1 MKQFVLLFVVVV
13 IEALLHYIPWRLIMR
28 GRREELPRVVAYTLG
43 VLGMMGPFTV
53 WLWDLGDIE
62 TIHTLWK
69 VIGVAGMTV
78 LFLYWFDHNLDLEMK
93 DIESTEREQHGKSQE
108 GK

>member
-1 MKQFVLLFVVVV
+1 MKEFVLLFVVVL

-28 GRREELPRVVAYTLG
+28 GKREELPRVVAYTLG

-53 WLWDLGDIE
+53 WLWDRGDIE
-62 TIHTLWK
+62 TIHMLWA
-69 VIGVAGMTV
+69 VISAAGLVV

-93 DIESTEREQHGKSQE
+93 DIESAERERHGTSQQ
-108 GK
+108 G